1 MKRLVFLVIS
11 LFFIAKAFAQT
22 TISGEVVNE
31 KKQPVYN
38 ASVMLLRV
46 TDSLPMAY
54 TFSDEKGHYQ
64 LVTQSEEAK
73 LLIAVYGFNLKRQ
86 FKEVENKTQTVNFTV
101 VEEAIQLKEV
111 SVKSEKIWGGN
122 DTVNYV
128 VDAFRDTTDLVIAD
142 VLKKMPGIE
151 VKDDGKVEY
160 KGKPISKFY
169 IENMDMLQGRYNLAT
184 TSIAASDVAS
194 VQVMENHQ
202 EVKALKDIQ
211 FSDNV
216 ALNLKLKENA
226 KGTFALMA
234 DLGGGWA
241 DSLQYAGSL
250 TGMFF
255 AKRNQF
261 LGTLKTNNSGINL
274 VDSEN
279 VTVYPMASMVKPSAP
294 GISGM
299 RYTLNR
305 SQGVTYNS
313 LHKLKNEAELSYSL
327 LFGGDRNRKTSE
339 SSTLYLLPDDTISL
353 VERMQSLETARMLE
367 GSINYNLNKDLD
379 YLKINLIVS
388 GHRNWGKGLVDNGEL
403 IRQEENYQSLCAKA
417 NIHWIRK
424 SRRDPES
431 GVEINSNTS
440 YGALPYGLKV
450 APGCFPEVLN
460 GDENYAMTLQNIGFQ
475 SFKTENSLR
484 FLTSL
489 VWKRLRI
496 MPYFSFNMEEQAL
509 NSDALCVIDSL
520 RIVESRFASVAKQS
534 RQETSS
540 LDCFVVPP
548 RNDEKQELQFG
559 NDIRWHKYQPAAGAW
574 FTYDRRRVNVT
585 LVVPVQL
592 RYLHLD
598 DRIGT
603 ASNKQ
608 FKFLTQPS
616 LSFRYDFNHNWKM
629 STKIAAYNSTPS
641 LRTLYAG
648 YILQNYR
655 TLSHYDCPLADTYG
669 ANGSLTLSFKNV
681 MKYVFGDFSVNYN
694 RYRNEVMYAQ
704 NFEGNT
710 MVINAVELP
719 SWGDYLSVS
728 LFAGKGFSWKRL
740 NLNAKCSYGLGR
752 SPHLVQNEI
761 TIYYNQGWNANLT
774 ASIAITD
781 YIFFNNKGSFSW
793 MTSSLGGFNADNEPI
808 VSLIDNANLSVVL
821 PFGLSITPSVEFY
834 HTRTAERINNFVLLD
849 CSLGYTFQRVKF
861 SLDLNNI
868 LNTKSFVYS
877 YYSGIYGYY
886 SAYAIRPRSVMLTA
900 RFKVF

>member
-1 MKRLVFLVIS
+1 MKRFVFLVIS

-31 KKQPVYN
+31 KKQPVFN

-54 TFSDEKGHYQ
+54 TFSDEHGHYQ
-64 LVTQSEEAK
+64 LVTQNEETK
-73 LLIAVYGFNLKRQ
+73 LLLAVYGFNLKRQ

-101 VEEAIQLKEV
+101 VEEALQLKEV

-128 VDAFRDTTDLVIAD
+128 VDAFRDTTDIVIAD

-160 KGKPISKFY
+160 KGRPISKFY

-202 EVKALKDIQ
+202 EVRALQNIQ

-216 ALNLKLKENA
+216 ALNIKLKENA

-234 DLGGGWA
+234 DLGAGWA
-241 DSLQYAGSL
+241 DSLQYEGGF
-250 TGMFF
+250 TGMYF

-261 LGTLKTNNSGINL
+261 LGTLKANNSGINL
-274 VDSEN
+274 VDNEN

-294 GISGM
+294 GISGV
-299 RYTLNR
+299 RHTLNR
-305 SQGVTYNS
+305 SQGVTLNS
-313 LHKLKNEAELSYSL
+313 LHKLKNDADLSFNVL
-327 LFGGDRNRKTSE
+327 VGGDRNRKSSE
-339 SSTLYLLPDDTISL
+339 SHTLYLLPDDTLNL

-379 YLKINLIVS
+379 YLKISLIVS
-388 GHRNWGKGLVDNGEL
+388 GHRNWGEGLVDNGEL

-424 SRRDPES
+424 NRRDPES
-431 GVEINSNTS
+431 GVEINSTTS
-440 YGALPYGLKV
+440 YGTLPYGLQV
-450 APGCFPEVLN
+450 APGCFPEILN
-460 GDENYAMTLQNIGFQ
+460 GSEDYATTLQNIGYQ
-475 SFKTENSLR
+475 SFKSENSLR
-484 FLTSL
+484 MLTSL

-496 MPYFSFNMEEQAL
+496 MPYFIFNMEEQRL
-509 NSDALCVIDSL
+509 NSDALCVI
-520 RIVESRFASVAKQS
+520 ASEAKQS

-548 RNDEKQELQFG
+548 RNDAKRENQFS
-559 NDIRWHKYQPAAGAW
+559 NDIRWHKYQPAAGAY
-574 FTYDRRRVNVT
+574 FTYERRRVNVT
-585 LVVPVQL
+585 LVLPVQL
-592 RYLHLD
+592 RYLQLD
-598 DRIGT
+598 DRLGNGSDSQI
-603 ASNKQ
+603 KV
-608 FKFLTQPS
+608 LTQPS
-616 LSFRYDFNHNWKM
+616 LSFHYDFNHNWKV
-629 STKIAAYNSTPS
+629 STKIATYNSTPS
-641 LRTLYAG
+641 LRTLYTG

-655 TLSHYDCPLADTYG
+655 TLSHYDCPLSDTYG
-669 ANGSLTLSFKNV
+669 ANGSLTFSYKNV
-681 MKYVFGDFSVNYN
+681 MKYAFGDFSVNYN

-704 NFEGNT
+704 SFEGNT

-728 LFAGKGFSWKRL
+728 LFAGKGFSWKKL
-740 NLNAKCSYGLGR
+740 NINAKCSYGLGR
-752 SPHLVQNEI
+752 SPHLVQNQVA
-761 TIYYNQGWNANLT
+761 TYYNQGWNANLT
-774 ASIAITD
+774 ATIALTD
-781 YIFFNNKGSFSW
+781 YIFFNNKGSFSR
-793 MTSSLGGFNADNEPI
+793 MTSSLDGFNGDSQPI
-808 VSLIDNANLSVVL
+808 MSLIDNANLSVLL
-821 PFGLSITPSVEFY
+821 PFGLSVTPSVEFY
-834 HTRTAERINNFVLLD
+834 HTRSEECTDNFVLLD
-849 CSLGYTFQRVKF
+849 CSLSYTFRKVKF
-861 SLDLNNI
+861 SLDVNNI
-868 LNTKSFVYS
+868 LNTDSFIYS

-886 SAYAIRPRSVMLTA
+886 SAYLIRPRRVMLTA

>member
-1 MKRLVFLVIS
+1 MKQIALFIFVF
-11 LFFIAKAFAQT
+11 FFTVPAFAQT
-22 TISGEVVNE
+22 TISGEVLNE

-54 TFSDEKGHYQ
+54 TFTDEKGHYQ
-64 LVTQSEEAK
+64 LVAQSEEAK

-86 FKEVENKTQTVNFTV
+86 FKEVENKTQTVDFTV
-101 VEEAIQLKEV
+101 VEEALQLKEV

-128 VDAFRDTTDLVIAD
+128 VDAFRDTTDIVIAD
-142 VLKKMPGIE
+142 VLRKMPGIE

-202 EVKALKDIQ
+202 EVRALQNIQ

-216 ALNLKLKENA
+216 ALNIKLKENA

-234 DLGGGWA
+234 DLGAGWA
-241 DSLQYAGSL
+241 DSLQYEGSL
-250 TGMFF
+250 TGMYF

-261 LGTLKTNNSGINL
+261 LGTLKANNAGINL
-274 VDSEN
+274 VDNEN
-279 VTVYPMASMVKPSAP
+279 VTVYPMASMVQPSAP
-294 GISGM
+294 GISGV
-299 RYTLNR
+299 RHTLNR
-305 SQGVTYNS
+305 SQGITLNS
-313 LHKLKNEAELSYSL
+313 LHKLKNDADLSFNL
-327 LFGGDRNRKTSE
+327 LVGGDRNRKSSE
-339 SSTLYLLPDDTISL
+339 SHTLYLLPDDTLNL

-379 YLKINLIVS
+379 YLKISLTTS
-388 GHRNWGKGLVDNGEL
+388 GHRNWGEGLVDNGEL
-403 IRQEENYQSLCAKA
+403 IRQEENYPSLCAKA

-431 GVEINSNTS
+431 GIEFNSTTS
-440 YGALPYGLKV
+440 YGTLPYGLQV

-460 GDENYAMTLQNIGFQ
+460 DGEDYPMTLQNIGYQ
-475 SFKTENSLR
+475 SFKSENFLR
-484 FLTSL
+484 FLTSV

-496 MPYFSFNMEEQAL
+496 MPYFNFSIEEQAL
-509 NSDALCVIDSL
+509 NSDALCVIA
-520 RIVESRFASVAKQS
+520 R
-534 RQETSS
+534 
-540 LDCFVVPP
+540 
-548 RNDEKQELQFG
+548 RNDEAIQGLNMFSGLLRSARNDDTRENQFS
-559 NDIRWHKYQPAAGAW
+559 NDIRWHKYQPAAGAY

-585 LVVPVQL
+585 LMVPVQL
-592 RYLHLD
+592 RYLQLD

-603 ASNKQ
+603 ASDKQ
-608 FKFLTQPS
+608 FKVLSQPS
-616 LSFRYDFNHNWKM
+616 LSFRYDFSHNWKV
-629 STKIAAYNSTPS
+629 STKISTYNNTPS
-641 LRTLYAG
+641 LRTLYSG

-655 TLSHYDCPLADTYG
+655 TLSRYDCPLADTYG
-669 ANGSLTLSFKNV
+669 ANGSLTFSYKNV
-681 MKYVFGDFSVNYN
+681 MKYAFGDFSVNYN

-704 NFEGNT
+704 SFEGNT
-710 MVINAVELP
+710 MVINAVEQP

-728 LFAGKGFSWKRL
+728 LYAGKGFSWKRL
-740 NLNAKCSYGLGR
+740 NINAKCSYGWGR
-752 SPHLVQNEI
+752 SPHLIQNQVA
-761 TIYYNQGWNANLT
+761 TYYNQGWNANLT

-781 YIFFNNKGSFSW
+781 YIFFNNKGSWSRFT
-793 MTSSLGGFNADNEPI
+793 TSLDGFTAGSQPI

-821 PFGLSITPSVEFY
+821 PFGLSVTPSVEFY
-834 HTRTAERINNFVLLD
+834 HTRSEGRTDNFVLLD
-849 CSLGYTFQRVKF
+849 CSLGYTFRKVKF
-861 SLDLNNI
+861 SLDVNNI
-868 LNTKSFVYS
+868 LNAESFIYS

-886 SAYAIRPRSVMLTA
+886 SAYSIRPRSVLLGV
-900 RFKVF
+900 RFKVI

>member
-1 MKRLVFLVIS
+1 MRKYLFILFAFAAFSLKVI
-11 LFFIAKAFAQT
+11 AQT
-22 TISGEVVNE
+22 TISGEVHNE

-46 TDSLPMAY
+46 ADSLPMAY

-73 LLIAVYGFNLKRQ
+73 LLLAVYGFNLKRQ
-86 FKEVENKTQTVNFTV
+86 FKEVENKTQTVDFTV
-101 VEEAIQLKEV
+101 VEEALQLKEV
-111 SVKSEKIWGGN
+111 IVKSEKIWGGN

-128 VDAFRDTTDLVIAD
+128 VDAFRDTTDIVIAD

-202 EVKALKDIQ
+202 EVRALQNIQ

-216 ALNLKLKENA
+216 ALNIKLKENA

-234 DLGGGWA
+234 DLGAGWA
-241 DSLQYAGSL
+241 DSLQYEGGL
-250 TGMFF
+250 TGMYF

-261 LGTLKTNNSGINL
+261 LGTLKANNSGINL
-274 VDSEN
+274 VDNEN
-279 VTVYPMASMVKPSAP
+279 VTVTSLASMVKPSAP
-294 GISGM
+294 GISGV
-299 RYTLNR
+299 RHTLNR

-313 LHKLKNEAELSYSL
+313 LHKLKNEADLSFNL
-327 LFGGDRNRKTSE
+327 LVGGDRNRKSSE
-339 SSTLYLLPDDTISL
+339 SRTLYLLPDDTLSL
-353 VERMQSLETARMLE
+353 VERMQSLETAKMLE

-379 YLKINLIVS
+379 YLKISLIVS
-388 GHRNWGKGLVDNGEL
+388 GHRNWGEGLVDNGEL

-431 GVEINSNTS
+431 GIEFNSNTS
-440 YGALPYGLKV
+440 YGTLPYGLQV
-450 APGCFPEVLN
+450 APGCFLEVLN
-460 GDENYAMTLQNIGFQ
+460 DGEDYATTLQNIGYQ
-475 SFKTENSLR
+475 SFKSENFLR
-484 FLTSL
+484 FLTSV

-496 MPYFSFNMEEQAL
+496 MPYFNFSMEEQAL
-509 NSDALCVIDSL
+509 NSSL
-520 RIVESRFASVAKQS
+520 TGQNADGLTIQFA
-534 RQETSS
+534 E
-540 LDCFVVPP
+540 
-548 RNDEKQELQFG
+548 NQFS
-559 NDIRWHKYQPAAGAW
+559 NDIRWHKYQPAAGAY

-585 LVVPVQL
+585 LMVPVQL
-592 RYLHLD
+592 RYLQLD

-603 ASNKQ
+603 ASDKQ
-608 FKFLTQPS
+608 FKVLSQPS
-616 LSFRYDFNHNWKM
+616 LSFRYDFSHNWKV
-629 STKIAAYNSTPS
+629 STKIATYNSTPS
-641 LRTLYAG
+641 LRTLYSG
-648 YILQNYR
+648 YIMQNYR

-669 ANGSLTLSFKNV
+669 ANGSLTLSFKNI

-694 RYRNEVMYAQ
+694 RYRNEVMYSQ

-710 MVINAVELP
+710 MVINAVEQP

-728 LFAGKGFSWKRL
+728 LYAGKGFSWKRL
-740 NLNAKCSYGLGR
+740 NINAKCSYGLGR
-752 SPHLVQNEI
+752 SPHLVQNQVA
-761 TIYYNQGWNANLT
+761 TYYNQGWNANLT

-781 YIFFNNKGSFSW
+781 YIFFNNKGSWSRFT
-793 MTSSLGGFNADNEPI
+793 TSLDGFTAGSQPI

-821 PFGLSITPSVEFY
+821 PFGLSVTPSVEFY
-834 HTRTAERINNFVLLD
+834 HTRSEGRTDNFVLLD
-849 CSLGYTFQRVKF
+849 CSLGYTFRKVKF
-861 SLDLNNI
+861 SLDVNNI
-868 LNTKSFVYS
+868 LDTESFVYS

-886 SAYAIRPRSVMLTA
+886 SAYSIRPRTFLLTL
-900 RFKVF
+900 RFKVI

>member
-1 MKRLVFLVIS
+1 MRKYLFILFAFAVFSLKVI
-11 LFFIAKAFAQT
+11 AQT
-22 TISGEVVNE
+22 TISGEVHNE

-46 TDSLPMAY
+46 TDSLTMAY
-54 TFSDEKGHYQ
+54 TFTNEKGHYQ

-73 LLIAVYGFNLKRQ
+73 LLLAVYGFNLKRQ
-86 FKEVENKTQTVNFTV
+86 FKEVENKTQTVDFTV
-101 VEEAIQLKEV
+101 QEEALQLKEV

-128 VDAFRDTTDLVIAD
+128 VDAFRDTTDIVIAD

-202 EVKALKDIQ
+202 EVRALQNIQ

-216 ALNLKLKENA
+216 ALNLKLKEDA
-226 KGTFALMA
+226 KGTFALMV
-234 DLGGGWA
+234 DLGAGWA
-241 DSLQYAGSL
+241 DSLQYEGSL
-250 TGMFF
+250 TGMYF

-261 LGTLKTNNSGINL
+261 LGTLKANNSGINL
-274 VDSEN
+274 VDKEN
-279 VTVYPMASMVKPSAP
+279 VTVTSLASMIKPSAP
-294 GISGM
+294 GISGV
-299 RYTLNR
+299 RHTLNR

-313 LHKLKNEAELSYSL
+313 LHKLKNEAELSYNL
-327 LFGGDRNRKTSE
+327 LFGGDRNRKSSE
-339 SSTLYLLPDDTISL
+339 SHTLYLLPDDTLSL
-353 VERMQSLETARMLE
+353 VERMQSLETAKMLE

-379 YLKINLIVS
+379 YLKISLIVS
-388 GHRNWGKGLVDNGEL
+388 GHRNWGEGLVDNGDL

-431 GVEINSNTS
+431 GVEFNSNTS
-440 YGALPYGLKV
+440 YGTLPYGLQV

-460 GDENYAMTLQNIGFQ
+460 GGEDYALTLQNTGFQ
-475 SFKTENSLR
+475 SFKSENFLR
-484 FLTSL
+484 FLTSV

-496 MPYFSFNMEEQAL
+496 MPYFNFSMEEQGL
-509 NSDALCVIDSL
+509 NSSL
-520 RIVESRFASVAKQS
+520 TGQNEDGLTIQFA
-534 RQETSS
+534 E
-540 LDCFVVPP
+540 
-548 RNDEKQELQFG
+548 NQFS
-559 NDIRWHKYQPAAGAW
+559 NDIRWHKYQPAAGAY

-585 LVVPVQL
+585 LMVPIQL
-592 RYLHLD
+592 RYLQLD

-603 ASNKQ
+603 ASDKQ
-608 FKFLTQPS
+608 FKVLSQPS
-616 LSFRYDFNHNWKM
+616 LSFHYDFNHNWKV
-629 STKIAAYNSTPS
+629 STKIATYNSTPS
-641 LRTLYAG
+641 LRTLYSG

-669 ANGSLTLSFKNV
+669 ANGSLTLSFKNI

-704 NFEGNT
+704 SFEGNT
-710 MVINAVELP
+710 MVINAVEQP

-728 LFAGKGFSWKRL
+728 LYAGKGFSWKKL
-740 NLNAKCSYGLGR
+740 NINAKCSYGLGR
-752 SPHLVQNEI
+752 SPHLVQNQVA
-761 TIYYNQGWNANLT
+761 TYYNLGWNVNLT
-774 ASIAITD
+774 ATIALTD
-781 YIFFNNKGSFSW
+781 YIFFNNKGSWSR
-793 MTSSLGGFNADNEPI
+793 MTSSLNGFNAGSQPI
-808 VSLIDNANLSVVL
+808 VSLIDNANLSVLL
-821 PFGLSITPSVEFY
+821 PFGLSLTPSVEFY
-834 HTRTAERINNFVLLD
+834 HTRSEGRTDNFVLLD
-849 CSLGYTFQRVKF
+849 CSLGYTFRKVKF
-861 SLDLNNI
+861 SLDVNNI
-868 LNTKSFVYS
+868 LNTDSFIYS

-886 SAYAIRPRSVMLTA
+886 SAYSIRPRSVMLMA
-900 RFKVF
+900 RFKIL

>member
-1 MKRLVFLVIS
+1 MNRYFLLLLAFLSI
-11 LFFIAKAFAQT
+11 KTFAQT
-22 TISGEVVNE
+22 TISGEVHNE

-46 TDSLPMAY
+46 ADSLPMAY
-54 TFSDEKGHYQ
+54 TFTNEKGHYQ

-86 FKEVENKTQTVNFTV
+86 FKEVENKTQTVDFTV
-101 VEEAIQLKEV
+101 VEEALQLKEV

-128 VDAFRDTTDLVIAD
+128 VDAFRDTTDIVIAD

-202 EVKALKDIQ
+202 EVRALQNIQ

-216 ALNLKLKENA
+216 ALNIKLKENA

-234 DLGGGWA
+234 DLGAGWA
-241 DSLQYAGSL
+241 DSLQYEGSL
-250 TGMFF
+250 TGMYF

-261 LGTLKTNNSGINL
+261 LGTMKANNSGTNL
-274 VDSEN
+274 VDNEN

-294 GISGM
+294 GISGV
-299 RYTLNR
+299 RHTLNR

-327 LFGGDRNRKTSE
+327 LFGGDRNRKSSE
-339 SSTLYLLPDDTISL
+339 SRTLYLLPDDTISL
-353 VERMQSLETARMLE
+353 AERMQSLETARMLE

-379 YLKINLIVS
+379 YLKISLTAS
-388 GHRNWGKGLVDNGEL
+388 GHRNWGEGLVDNGEL

-431 GVEINSNTS
+431 GVEFNSNTS
-440 YGALPYGLKV
+440 YGTLPYGLQV

-460 GDENYAMTLQNIGFQ
+460 GGEDYALTLQNTGFQ
-475 SFKTENSLR
+475 SFKSENFLR
-484 FLTSL
+484 FLTSV

-496 MPYFSFNMEEQAL
+496 MPYFNFSMEEQAL
-509 NSDALCVIDSL
+509 NSSL
-520 RIVESRFASVAKQS
+520 TGQNADGLTIQFA
-534 RQETSS
+534 E
-540 LDCFVVPP
+540 
-548 RNDEKQELQFG
+548 NQFS
-559 NDIRWHKYQPAAGAW
+559 NDIRWHKYQPAAGAYI
-574 FTYDRRRVNVT
+574 TYDRRRVNVT
-585 LVVPVQL
+585 LMMPVQL
-592 RYLHLD
+592 RYLQLD

-603 ASNKQ
+603 ASDKQ
-608 FKFLTQPS
+608 FKVLSQPS
-616 LSFRYDFNHNWKM
+616 LSFRYDFSHNWKV
-629 STKIAAYNSTPS
+629 STKIATYNNTPS
-641 LRTLYAG
+641 LRTLYSG
-648 YILQNYR
+648 YIMQNYR

-669 ANGSLTLSFKNV
+669 ANGSLTLSFKNI
-681 MKYVFGDFSVNYN
+681 MKYVFGDLSVNYN
-694 RYRNEVMYAQ
+694 RYRNEVMYSQ

-710 MVINAVELP
+710 MVINAVEQP

-728 LFAGKGFSWKRL
+728 LYAGKGFSWKRL
-740 NLNAKCSYGLGR
+740 NINAKCSYGLGR
-752 SPHLVQNEI
+752 SPHLVQNQVA
-761 TIYYNQGWNANLT
+761 TYYNQGWNANLT
-774 ASIAITD
+774 ASIAFTD
-781 YIFFNNKGSFSW
+781 YIFFNNKGSFSR
-793 MTSSLGGFNADNEPI
+793 MTSSLDGFNAGSQPI

-821 PFGLSITPSVEFY
+821 PFGLSVTPSVEFY
-834 HTRTAERINNFVLLD
+834 HTRSEGRTDNFVLLD
-849 CSLGYTFQRVKF
+849 CSLGYTFRKVKF
-861 SLDLNNI
+861 SLDVNNI
-868 LNTKSFVYS
+868 LDTESFVYS

-886 SAYAIRPRSVMLTA
+886 SAYSIRPRTFLLTL
-900 RFKVF
+900 RFKVI

>member
-1 MKRLVFLVIS
+1 MNRYFLLLLAFLSI
-11 LFFIAKAFAQT
+11 KTFAQT
-22 TISGEVVNE
+22 TISGEVLNE
-31 KKQPVYN
+31 KKQPIFN

-54 TFSDEKGHYQ
+54 TFTNEKGHYQ

-73 LLIAVYGFNLKRQ
+73 LLLAVYGFNLKRQ
-86 FKEVENKTQTVNFTV
+86 FKEVENKTQTVDFTV
-101 VEEAIQLKEV
+101 VEEALQLKEV

-128 VDAFRDTTDLVIAD
+128 VDAFRDTTDIVIAD
-142 VLKKMPGIE
+142 VLRKMPGIE

-202 EVKALKDIQ
+202 EVRALQNIQ

-216 ALNLKLKENA
+216 ALNIKLKENA

-234 DLGGGWA
+234 DLGAGWA
-241 DSLQYAGSL
+241 DSLQYEGSL
-250 TGMFF
+250 TGMYF

-261 LGTLKTNNSGINL
+261 LGTLKANNSGINL
-274 VDSEN
+274 VDNEN
-279 VTVYPMASMVKPSAP
+279 VTVYPLASMVKPSAP
-294 GISGM
+294 GISGA
-299 RYTLNR
+299 RHTLNR

-327 LFGGDRNRKTSE
+327 LFGGDRNRKSSE
-339 SSTLYLLPDDTISL
+339 SRTLYLLPDDTISL
-353 VERMQSLETARMLE
+353 AERMQSLETAKMLE

-379 YLKINLIVS
+379 YLKINVIVS
-388 GHRNWGKGLVDNGEL
+388 GHRNWGEGLVDNGEL

-431 GVEINSNTS
+431 GVEFNSNTS
-440 YGALPYGLKV
+440 YGTLPYGLQV

-460 GDENYAMTLQNIGFQ
+460 GGEGYALTLQNIGFQ
-475 SFKTENSLR
+475 SFKNENFLR
-484 FLTSL
+484 FLTSI

-496 MPYFSFNMEEQAL
+496 MPYFNFSMEEQAL
-509 NSDALCVIDSL
+509 NSSL
-520 RIVESRFASVAKQS
+520 TGQNADGLTIQFAG
-534 RQETSS
+534 
-540 LDCFVVPP
+540 
-548 RNDEKQELQFG
+548 NQFS
-559 NDIRWHKYQPAAGAW
+559 NDIRWHKYQPAAGAY

-585 LVVPVQL
+585 LMVPIQL
-592 RYLHLD
+592 RYLQLD

-603 ASNKQ
+603 ASDKQ
-608 FKFLTQPS
+608 FKVLSQPS
-616 LSFRYDFNHNWKM
+616 LSFHYDFNHNWKV
-629 STKIAAYNSTPS
+629 STKIATYNSTPS
-641 LRTLYAG
+641 LRTLYSG

-669 ANGSLTLSFKNV
+669 ANASLTLSFKNI
-681 MKYVFGDFSVNYN
+681 MKYVFGDLSVNYN

-704 NFEGNT
+704 SFEGNT
-710 MVINAVELP
+710 MVINAVEQP

-728 LFAGKGFSWKRL
+728 LYTGKGFSWKRL
-740 NLNAKCSYGLGR
+740 NINAKCSYGLGR
-752 SPHLVQNEI
+752 SPHLVQNQVA
-761 TIYYNQGWNANLT
+761 IYYNQGWNANLT
-774 ASIAITD
+774 ASIAFTD
-781 YIFFNNKGSFSW
+781 YIFFNNKGSWSR
-793 MTSSLGGFNADNEPI
+793 MTSSLDGFNGDSQPI
-808 VSLIDNANLSVVL
+808 VSLIDNANLSVLL
-821 PFGLSITPSVEFY
+821 PFGLSLTPSVEFY
-834 HTRTAERINNFVLLD
+834 HTRSEECTDNFVLLD
-849 CSLGYTFQRVKF
+849 CSLSYTFRKVKF
-861 SLDLNNI
+861 SLDVNNI
-868 LNTKSFVYS
+868 LNTDSFIYS

-886 SAYAIRPRSVMLTA
+886 SAYLIRPRSVML
-900 RFKVF
+900 RVRLKII

>member
-1 MKRLVFLVIS
+1 MNRYFLLLLAFLSI
-11 LFFIAKAFAQT
+11 KTFAQT
-22 TISGEVVNE
+22 TISGEVHNE

-46 TDSLPMAY
+46 ADSLPMAY
-54 TFSDEKGHYQ
+54 TFTNEKGHYQ

-86 FKEVENKTQTVNFTV
+86 FKEVENKTQTVDFTV
-101 VEEAIQLKEV
+101 VEEALQLKEV

-202 EVKALKDIQ
+202 EVRALQNIQ

-216 ALNLKLKENA
+216 ALNIKLKENA

-234 DLGGGWA
+234 DLGAGWA
-241 DSLQYAGSL
+241 DSLQYEGGL
-250 TGMFF
+250 TGMYF

-261 LGTLKTNNSGINL
+261 LGTLKANNSGINL
-274 VDSEN
+274 VDKEN
-279 VTVYPMASMVKPSAP
+279 VTVTSLASMVKPSAP
-294 GISGM
+294 GISGV
-299 RYTLNR
+299 RHTLNR

-313 LHKLKNEAELSYSL
+313 LHKLKNEADLSFNL
-327 LFGGDRNRKTSE
+327 LVGGDRNRKSSE
-339 SSTLYLLPDDTISL
+339 SRTLYLLPDDTLSL
-353 VERMQSLETARMLE
+353 VERMQSLETAKMLE

-379 YLKINLIVS
+379 YLKISLIVS
-388 GHRNWGKGLVDNGEL
+388 GHRNWGEGLVDNGEL

-431 GVEINSNTS
+431 GVEFNSNTS
-440 YGALPYGLKV
+440 YGTLPYGLQV

-460 GDENYAMTLQNIGFQ
+460 GGEGYALTLQNIGFQ
-475 SFKTENSLR
+475 SFKSENFLR
-484 FLTSL
+484 FLTS
-489 VWKRLRI
+489 VVCKRLRI
-496 MPYFSFNMEEQAL
+496 MPYFNFSMEEQAL
-509 NSDALCVIDSL
+509 NSSL
-520 RIVESRFASVAKQS
+520 TGQNEDGLTIQFA
-534 RQETSS
+534 E
-540 LDCFVVPP
+540 
-548 RNDEKQELQFG
+548 NQFS
-559 NDIRWHKYQPAAGAW
+559 NDIRWHKYQPAAGAYI
-574 FTYDRRRVNVT
+574 TYDRRRVNVT
-585 LVVPVQL
+585 LMMPVQL
-592 RYLHLD
+592 RYLQLD
-598 DRIGT
+598 DRIRT
-603 ASNKQ
+603 ASDKQ
-608 FKFLTQPS
+608 FKVLTQPS
-616 LSFRYDFNHNWKM
+616 LSFHYDFNHNWKV
-629 STKIAAYNSTPS
+629 STKIATYNSTPS
-641 LRTLYAG
+641 LRTLYSG
-648 YILQNYR
+648 YIMQNYR

-669 ANGSLTLSFKNV
+669 ANGSLTLSFKNI

-694 RYRNEVMYAQ
+694 HYRNEVMYSQ

-710 MVINAVELP
+710 MVVNAVEQP

-728 LFAGKGFSWKRL
+728 LYAGKGFSWKRL
-740 NLNAKCSYGLGR
+740 NINAKCSYGLGR
-752 SPHLVQNEI
+752 SPHLVQNQVA
-761 TIYYNQGWNANLT
+761 TYYNQGWNANLT
-774 ASIAITD
+774 ASIAFTD
-781 YIFFNNKGSFSW
+781 YIFFNNKGSFSR
-793 MTSSLGGFNADNEPI
+793 MTSSLDGFNAGSQPI

-821 PFGLSITPSVEFY
+821 PFGLSLTPSVEFY
-834 HTRTAERINNFVLLD
+834 HTRSEGRTDNFVLLD
-849 CSLGYTFQRVKF
+849 CSLGYTIRKVKL
-861 SLDLNNI
+861 SLDVNNI
-868 LNTKSFVYS
+868 LDTESFVYS

-886 SAYAIRPRSVMLTA
+886 SAYSIRPRTFLLTL
-900 RFKVF
+900 RFKVI

>member
-1 MKRLVFLVIS
+1 MRKYLFILFAFVAFSLKVI
-11 LFFIAKAFAQT
+11 AQM
-22 TISGEVVNE
+22 TISGEVLNE
-31 KKQPVYN
+31 KKQPVFN

-54 TFSDEKGHYQ
+54 TFTNEKGHYQ

-73 LLIAVYGFNLKRQ
+73 LLLAVYGFNLKRQ
-86 FKEVENKTQTVNFTV
+86 FKEVENKTQTVDFTV
-101 VEEAIQLKEV
+101 VEEALQLKEV

-128 VDAFRDTTDLVIAD
+128 VDAFRDTTDIVIAD

-202 EVKALKDIQ
+202 EVRALQNIQ

-216 ALNLKLKENA
+216 ALNIKLKENA

-234 DLGGGWA
+234 DLGAGWA
-241 DSLQYAGSL
+241 DSLQYEGSL
-250 TGMFF
+250 TGMYF

-261 LGTLKTNNSGINL
+261 LGTLKANNSGINL
-274 VDSEN
+274 VDNEN
-279 VTVYPMASMVKPSAP
+279 VTVYPLASMVKPSAP
-294 GISGM
+294 GISGA
-299 RYTLNR
+299 RHTLNR

-327 LFGGDRNRKTSE
+327 LFGGDRNRKSSE
-339 SSTLYLLPDDTISL
+339 SRTLYLLPDDTISL
-353 VERMQSLETARMLE
+353 AERMQSLETAKMLE

-379 YLKINLIVS
+379 YLKINVIVS
-388 GHRNWGKGLVDNGEL
+388 GHRNWGEGLVDNGEL

-431 GVEINSNTS
+431 GVEFNSNTS
-440 YGALPYGLKV
+440 YGTLPYGLQV

-460 GDENYAMTLQNIGFQ
+460 GGEGYALTLQNIGFQ
-475 SFKTENSLR
+475 SFKNENFLR
-484 FLTSL
+484 FLTSI

-496 MPYFSFNMEEQAL
+496 MPYFNFSMEEQAL
-509 NSDALCVIDSL
+509 NSSL
-520 RIVESRFASVAKQS
+520 TGQNADGLTIQFAG
-534 RQETSS
+534 
-540 LDCFVVPP
+540 
-548 RNDEKQELQFG
+548 NQFS
-559 NDIRWHKYQPAAGAW
+559 NDIRWHKYQTAAGAY

-585 LVVPVQL
+585 LMVPIQL
-592 RYLHLD
+592 RYLQLD

-603 ASNKQ
+603 ASDKQ
-608 FKFLTQPS
+608 FKVLSQPS
-616 LSFRYDFNHNWKM
+616 LSFHYDFNHNWKV
-629 STKIAAYNSTPS
+629 STKIATYNSTPS
-641 LRTLYAG
+641 LRTLYSG

-655 TLSHYDCPLADTYG
+655 TLSRYNCPLADSYG
-669 ANGSLTLSFKNV
+669 ANGSMTLSFKNI
-681 MKYVFGDFSVNYN
+681 MKYIFGDFSVNYN

-704 NFEGNT
+704 CFEGNT
-710 MVINAVELP
+710 MVINAVEQP

-728 LFAGKGFSWKRL
+728 LYAGKGFSWKKL
-740 NLNAKCSYGLGR
+740 NINAKCSYGLGR
-752 SPHLVQNEI
+752 SPHLVQNQVA
-761 TIYYNQGWNANLT
+761 TYYNQGWNANLT
-774 ASIAITD
+774 ASIAFTD
-781 YIFFNNKGSFSW
+781 YIFFNNKGSFSR
-793 MTSSLGGFNADNEPI
+793 MTSSLDGFNAGSQPI
-808 VSLIDNANLSVVL
+808 VSLIDNANLSVLL
-821 PFGLSITPSVEFY
+821 PFGLSLTPSVEFY
-834 HTRTAERINNFVLLD
+834 HTRSEGRTDNFVLLD
-849 CSLGYTFQRVKF
+849 CSLGYTFRKVKF
-861 SLDLNNI
+861 SLDVNNI
-868 LNTKSFVYS
+868 LNTDSFIYS

-886 SAYAIRPRSVMLTA
+886 SAYSIRPRSVMLMA
-900 RFKVF
+900 RFKIL

>member
-1 MKRLVFLVIS
+1 MKRLALFLMVFICLP
-11 LFFIAKAFAQT
+11 AFAQT
-22 TISGEVVNE
+22 TISGEVNNE

-54 TFSDEKGHYQ
+54 TFTNEKGHYQ

-73 LLIAVYGFNLKRQ
+73 LLLAVYGFNLKRQ
-86 FKEVENKTQTVNFTV
+86 FKEVENKTQTVDFTV
-101 VEEAIQLKEV
+101 VEEALQLKEV

-128 VDAFRDTTDLVIAD
+128 VDAFRDTTDIVIAD
-142 VLKKMPGIE
+142 VLRKMPGIE

-202 EVKALKDIQ
+202 EVRALQNIQ

-216 ALNLKLKENA
+216 ALNIKLKENA

-234 DLGGGWA
+234 DLGAGWA
-241 DSLQYAGSL
+241 DSLQYEGSL
-250 TGMFF
+250 TGMYF

-261 LGTLKTNNSGINL
+261 LGTLKANNSGINL
-274 VDSEN
+274 VDNEN
-279 VTVYPMASMVKPSAP
+279 VTVYPLASMVKPSAP
-294 GISGM
+294 GISGA
-299 RYTLNR
+299 RHTLNR

-327 LFGGDRNRKTSE
+327 LFGGDRNRKSSE
-339 SSTLYLLPDDTISL
+339 SRTLYLLPDDTISL
-353 VERMQSLETARMLE
+353 AERMQSLETAKMLE

-379 YLKINLIVS
+379 YLKINVIVS
-388 GHRNWGKGLVDNGEL
+388 GHRNWGEGLVDNGEL

-431 GVEINSNTS
+431 GVEFNSNTS
-440 YGALPYGLKV
+440 YGTLPYGLQV

-460 GDENYAMTLQNIGFQ
+460 GGEGYALTVQNIGFQ
-475 SFKTENSLR
+475 SFKSEKFLR
-484 FLTSL
+484 FLTSV
-489 VWKRLRI
+489 VWNRLRI

-509 NSDALCVIDSL
+509 NSSL
-520 RIVESRFASVAKQS
+520 TGQNDDGMNIQFAG
-534 RQETSS
+534 
-540 LDCFVVPP
+540 
-548 RNDEKQELQFG
+548 NQFG

-585 LVVPVQL
+585 LMVPVQL
-592 RYLHLD
+592 RYLQLD

-603 ASNKQ
+603 ASDKQ
-608 FKFLTQPS
+608 FKVLSQPS
-616 LSFRYDFNHNWKM
+616 LSFHFDFSHNWKV
-629 STKIAAYNSTPS
+629 STKIATYNSTPS
-641 LRTLYAG
+641 LQTLYSG

-655 TLSHYDCPLADTYG
+655 TLSRYNCPLADSYG
-669 ANGSLTLSFKNV
+669 ANGSLTLSFKNI

-694 RYRNEVMYAQ
+694 RYRNEVMYSQ

-710 MVINAVELP
+710 MGINAVEHP

-728 LFAGKGFSWKRL
+728 LYAGKGFSWKRL
-740 NLNAKCSYGLGR
+740 NINAKCSYGLGH
-752 SPHLVQNEI
+752 SPHLVQNQV
-761 TIYYNQGWNANLT
+761 TTYYNQGWNANLT

-793 MTSSLGGFNADNEPI
+793 MTSSLDGFNANSRPI
-808 VSLIDNANLSVVL
+808 VSLIDNANLSVLL
-821 PFGLSITPSVEFY
+821 PFGLSVTPSVEFY
-834 HTRTAERINNFVLLD
+834 CTRSEGRTDNFVLLD
-849 CSLGYTFQRVKF
+849 CSLGYTFRKVKF
-861 SLDLNNI
+861 SLDVNNI
-868 LNTKSFVYS
+868 LNTDSFVYS

-886 SAYAIRPRSVMLTA
+886 SAYSIRPRSVMLTV

>member
-1 MKRLVFLVIS
+1 MKRIVFLIIS
-11 LFFIAKAFAQT
+11 VFFCIHAFAQT
-22 TISGEVVNE
+22 TISGEVLNE
-31 KKQPVYN
+31 KKQPVFN

-54 TFSDEKGHYQ
+54 TFTDEKGHYQ

-86 FKEVENKTQTVNFTV
+86 FKEVENKTQTVDFTV
-101 VEEAIQLKEV
+101 QEEALQLKEV

-128 VDAFRDTTDLVIAD
+128 VDAFRDTTDIVIAD

-202 EVKALKDIQ
+202 EVRALQNIQ

-216 ALNLKLKENA
+216 ALNIKLKENA

-234 DLGGGWA
+234 DLGAGWA
-241 DSLQYAGSL
+241 DSLQYEGGL
-250 TGMFF
+250 TGMYF

-261 LGTLKTNNSGINL
+261 LGTLKANNSGTNL
-274 VDSEN
+274 VDNEN

-294 GISGM
+294 GISGV
-299 RYTLNR
+299 RHTLNR

-313 LHKLKNEAELSYSL
+313 LHKLKNDADISFNL
-327 LFGGDRNRKTSE
+327 LVGGDRTRKSSE
-339 SSTLYLLPDDTISL
+339 SRTLYLLPDDTLSL
-353 VERMQSLETARMLE
+353 VERMQSLETAKMLE
-367 GSINYNLNKDLD
+367 GSVNYNLNKDLD
-379 YLKINLIVS
+379 YLKINVIVS
-388 GHRNWGKGLVDNGEL
+388 GHRNWGEGLVDNGEL

-431 GVEINSNTS
+431 GVEFNSNTS
-440 YGALPYGLKV
+440 YGTLPYGLQV

-460 GDENYAMTLQNIGFQ
+460 GGEDYALTLQNTGFQ
-475 SFKTENSLR
+475 SFKSENFLR
-484 FLTSL
+484 FLTSV

-496 MPYFSFNMEEQAL
+496 MPYFNFSMEEQGL
-509 NSDALCVIDSL
+509 NSSL
-520 RIVESRFASVAKQS
+520 TGQNEDGLTI
-534 RQETSS
+534 
-540 LDCFVVPP
+540 
-548 RNDEKQELQFG
+548 QFTENQFS
-559 NDIRWHKYQPAAGAW
+559 NDIRWHKYQPAAGAYI
-574 FTYDRRRVNVT
+574 TYDRRRVNVT
-585 LVVPVQL
+585 LMMPVQL
-592 RYLHLD
+592 RYLQLD

-603 ASNKQ
+603 ASDKQ
-608 FKFLTQPS
+608 FKVLSQPS
-616 LSFRYDFNHNWKM
+616 LAFRYDFSHNWKV
-629 STKIAAYNSTPS
+629 STKISTYNNTPS
-641 LRTLYAG
+641 LRTLYSG
-648 YILQNYR
+648 YIMQNYR

-669 ANGSLTLSFKNV
+669 ANGSLTFSYKNV
-681 MKYVFGDFSVNYN
+681 LKYIFGDFSVNYN
-694 RYRNEVMYAQ
+694 LYHNEVMYAQ
-704 NFEGNT
+704 SFDGNT
-710 MVINAVELP
+710 MAINAVEQP

-728 LFAGKGFSWKRL
+728 LYAGKGFSWKRL
-740 NLNAKCSYGLGR
+740 NINAKCSYGWGR
-752 SPHLVQNEI
+752 SPHLVQNQVA
-761 TIYYNQGWNANLT
+761 TYYNQGWNANLT

-781 YIFFNNKGSFSW
+781 YIFFNNKGSWSRFT
-793 MTSSLGGFNADNEPI
+793 TSVDGFTAGSQPI

-834 HTRTAERINNFVLLD
+834 HTRSEGRTDNFVLLD
-849 CSLGYTFQRVKF
+849 FSLGYTFRKVKL
-861 SLDLNNI
+861 SLDVNNI
-868 LNTKSFVYS
+868 LDTESFVYS

-886 SAYAIRPRSVMLTA
+886 SAYSIRPRSIMLSV
-900 RFKVF
+900 RFKVI

>member
-1 MKRLVFLVIS
+1 MKQLVFLIIS
-11 LFFIAKAFAQT
+11 IFFGVQAFAQT
-22 TISGEVVNE
+22 TISGEVLNE

-54 TFSDEKGHYQ
+54 TFTDEKGHYQ

-86 FKEVENKTQTVNFTV
+86 FKEVENKTQTVDFTV
-101 VEEAIQLKEV
+101 QEEALQLKEV

-128 VDAFRDTTDLVIAD
+128 VDAFRDTTDIVIAD

-184 TSIAASDVAS
+184 TSISASDVAS

-202 EVKALKDIQ
+202 EVRALQNIQ

-216 ALNLKLKENA
+216 ALNIKLKENA

-234 DLGGGWA
+234 DLGVGWA
-241 DSLQYAGSL
+241 DSLQYEGGL
-250 TGMFF
+250 TGMYF

-261 LGTLKTNNSGINL
+261 LGTLKANNAGINL
-274 VDSEN
+274 VDDEN

-294 GISGM
+294 GISGV
-299 RYTLNR
+299 RHTLNR
-305 SQGVTYNS
+305 SQGITLNS
-313 LHKLKNEAELSYSL
+313 LHKLKNDAELSLNL
-327 LFGGDRNRKTSE
+327 LVGGDRNRKSSE
-339 SSTLYLLPDDTISL
+339 SHTLYLLPDDTLNL
-353 VERMQSLETARMLE
+353 VERMQSMETAKMLE
-367 GSINYNLNKDLD
+367 GSVNYNLNKDLD
-379 YLKINLIVS
+379 YLKISLTAS
-388 GHRNWGKGLVDNGEL
+388 GHRNWGEGLVDNGDL

-431 GVEINSNTS
+431 GVEINSTTS
-440 YGALPYGLKV
+440 YGTLPYGLQV
-450 APGCFPEVLN
+450 APGCFPEILN
-460 GDENYAMTLQNIGFQ
+460 GGEDYATTLQNIGFQ
-475 SFKTENSLR
+475 SFKSENFLR
-484 FLTSL
+484 FLTSV

-496 MPYFSFNMEEQAL
+496 MPYFNFSMEEQVL
-509 NSDALCVIDSL
+509 NSDALCVI
-520 RIVESRFASVAKQS
+520 ASEAKQS

-548 RNDEKQELQFG
+548 RNDAKREYQFN
-559 NDIRWHKYQPAAGAW
+559 NDIRWHKYQPAAGAYL
-574 FTYDRRRVNVT
+574 TYERRRVNVT

-598 DRIGT
+598 DRIVNG
-603 ASNKQ
+603 SDPQIKV
-608 FKFLTQPS
+608 LSQPS
-616 LSFRYDFNHNWKM
+616 LSFRYDFSHNWKV
-629 STKIAAYNSTPS
+629 STKIATYNNTPS
-641 LRTLYAG
+641 LRTLYSG

-669 ANGSLTLSFKNV
+669 ANGSLTFSYKNV
-681 MKYVFGDFSVNYN
+681 MKYAFGDFSVNYN

-704 NFEGNT
+704 SFESNT

-719 SWGDYLSVS
+719 SWGDYLSIS
-728 LFAGKGFSWKRL
+728 LYAGKGFSWKKL
-740 NLNAKCSYGLGR
+740 NINAKCSYGLGR
-752 SPHLVQNEI
+752 SPHLVQNQV
-761 TIYYNQGWNANLT
+761 TTYYNLGWNANLT
-774 ASIAITD
+774 ATIALTD
-781 YIFFNNKGSFSW
+781 YIFFNNKGSFSR
-793 MTSSLGGFNADNEPI
+793 MTSSLDGFNGDSQPI
-808 VSLIDNANLSVVL
+808 VSLIDNANLSVLL
-821 PFGLSITPSVEFY
+821 PFGLSVTPSVEFY
-834 HTRTAERINNFVLLD
+834 HTRSEGRTDNFVLLD
-849 CSLGYTFQRVKF
+849 CSLGYTFRKVKF
-861 SLDLNNI
+861 TLDVNNI
-868 LNTKSFVYS
+868 LDTKSFVYS

-886 SAYAIRPRSVMLTA
+886 SAYSIRPRSVMLGV
-900 RFKVF
+900 RLKII

>member
-1 MKRLVFLVIS
+1 MRKYLFILFAFVAFSLKVI
-11 LFFIAKAFAQT
+11 AQT
-22 TISGEVVNE
+22 TISGEVLNE
-31 KKQPVYN
+31 KKQPVFN

-54 TFSDEKGHYQ
+54 TFTNEKGLYQ

-73 LLIAVYGFNLKRQ
+73 LLLAVYGFNLKRQ

-101 VEEAIQLKEV
+101 VEEALQLKEV

-128 VDAFRDTTDLVIAD
+128 VDAFRDTTDIVIAD
-142 VLKKMPGIE
+142 VLRKMPGIE

-202 EVKALKDIQ
+202 EVRALQNIQ

-216 ALNLKLKENA
+216 ALNIKLKENA

-234 DLGGGWA
+234 DLGAGWA
-241 DSLQYAGSL
+241 DSLQYEGSL
-250 TGMFF
+250 TGMYF

-261 LGTLKTNNSGINL
+261 LGTLKANNSGINL
-274 VDSEN
+274 VDNEN
-279 VTVYPMASMVKPSAP
+279 VTVYPLASMVKPSAP
-294 GISGM
+294 VISGA
-299 RYTLNR
+299 RHTLNR

-327 LFGGDRNRKTSE
+327 LFGGDRNRKSSE
-339 SSTLYLLPDDTISL
+339 SRTLYLLPDDTISL
-353 VERMQSLETARMLE
+353 AERMQSLETAKMLE

-379 YLKINLIVS
+379 YLKINVIVS
-388 GHRNWGKGLVDNGEL
+388 GHRNWGEGLVDNGEL

-431 GVEINSNTS
+431 GVEFNSNTS
-440 YGALPYGLKV
+440 YGTLPYGLQV

-460 GDENYAMTLQNIGFQ
+460 GGEGYALTLQNIGFQ
-475 SFKTENSLR
+475 SFKNENFLR
-484 FLTSL
+484 FLTSI

-496 MPYFSFNMEEQAL
+496 MPYFNFSMEEQAL
-509 NSDALCVIDSL
+509 NSSL
-520 RIVESRFASVAKQS
+520 TGQNADGLTIQFAG
-534 RQETSS
+534 
-540 LDCFVVPP
+540 
-548 RNDEKQELQFG
+548 NQFS
-559 NDIRWHKYQPAAGAW
+559 NDIRWHKYQTAAGAY

-585 LVVPVQL
+585 LMVPIQL
-592 RYLHLD
+592 RYLQLD

-603 ASNKQ
+603 ASDKQ
-608 FKFLTQPS
+608 FKVLSQPS
-616 LSFRYDFNHNWKM
+616 LSFHYDFNHNWKV
-629 STKIAAYNSTPS
+629 STKIATYNSTPS
-641 LRTLYAG
+641 LRTLYSG

-669 ANGSLTLSFKNV
+669 ANASLTLSFKNI
-681 MKYVFGDFSVNYN
+681 MKYVFGDLSVNYN

-704 NFEGNT
+704 CFEGNT
-710 MVINAVELP
+710 MVINAVEQP

-728 LFAGKGFSWKRL
+728 LYTGKGFSWKRL
-740 NLNAKCSYGLGR
+740 NINAKCSYGLGR
-752 SPHLVQNEI
+752 SPHLVQNQVA
-761 TIYYNQGWNANLT
+761 IYYNQGWNANLT
-774 ASIAITD
+774 ASIAFTD

-793 MTSSLGGFNADNEPI
+793 MTSSLDGFNADNKPI
-808 VSLIDNANLSVVL
+808 VSLIDNANLSMVL
-821 PFGLSITPSVEFY
+821 PFGLSVTPSVEFY
-834 HTRTAERINNFVLLD
+834 HTRSDGRTDNFVLLD
-849 CSLGYTFQRVKF
+849 CSLGYSFRKVKF
-861 SLDLNNI
+861 SLDVNNI
-868 LNTKSFVYS
+868 LNTDSFIYS

-886 SAYAIRPRSVMLTA
+886 SAYSIRPRSVMLTA
-900 RFKVF
+900 RFKIL

>member
-1 MKRLVFLVIS
+1 MNRYFLLLLAFLSI
-11 LFFIAKAFAQT
+11 KTFAQT
-22 TISGEVVNE
+22 TISGEVHNE

-46 TDSLPMAY
+46 ADSLPMAY

-73 LLIAVYGFNLKRQ
+73 LLLAVYGFNLKRQ
-86 FKEVENKTQTVNFTV
+86 FKEVENKTQTVDFTV
-101 VEEAIQLKEV
+101 VEEALQLKEV

-128 VDAFRDTTDLVIAD
+128 VDAFRDTTDIVIAD

-202 EVKALKDIQ
+202 EVRALQNIQ

-216 ALNLKLKENA
+216 ALNIKLKENA

-234 DLGGGWA
+234 DLGAGWA
-241 DSLQYAGSL
+241 DSLQYEGGL
-250 TGMFF
+250 TGMYF

-261 LGTLKTNNSGINL
+261 LGTLKANNSGINL
-274 VDSEN
+274 VDKEN
-279 VTVYPMASMVKPSAP
+279 VTVTSLASMVKPSAP
-294 GISGM
+294 GISGV
-299 RYTLNR
+299 RHTLNR

-327 LFGGDRNRKTSE
+327 LFGGDRNRKSSE
-339 SSTLYLLPDDTISL
+339 SRTLYLLPDDTISL
-353 VERMQSLETARMLE
+353 AERMQSLETARMLE

-379 YLKINLIVS
+379 YLKISLTAS
-388 GHRNWGKGLVDNGEL
+388 GHRNWGEGFVDNDEL

-431 GVEINSNTS
+431 GVEFNSNTS
-440 YGALPYGLKV
+440 YGTLPYGLQV
-450 APGCFPEVLN
+450 APGCFLEVLN
-460 GDENYAMTLQNIGFQ
+460 DGEDYATTLQNIGYQ
-475 SFKTENSLR
+475 SFKSENFLR
-484 FLTSL
+484 FLTSV

-496 MPYFSFNMEEQAL
+496 MPYFNFSMEEQAL
-509 NSDALCVIDSL
+509 NSSL
-520 RIVESRFASVAKQS
+520 TGQNADGLTIQFA
-534 RQETSS
+534 E
-540 LDCFVVPP
+540 
-548 RNDEKQELQFG
+548 NQFS
-559 NDIRWHKYQPAAGAW
+559 NDIRWHKYQPAAGAYI
-574 FTYDRRRVNVT
+574 TYDRRRVNVT
-585 LVVPVQL
+585 LMMPVQL
-592 RYLHLD
+592 RYLQLD

-603 ASNKQ
+603 ASDKQ
-608 FKFLTQPS
+608 FKVLSQPS
-616 LSFRYDFNHNWKM
+616 LSFRYDFSHNWKV
-629 STKIAAYNSTPS
+629 STKIATYNNTPS
-641 LRTLYAG
+641 LRTLYSG
-648 YILQNYR
+648 YIMQNYR

-669 ANGSLTLSFKNV
+669 ANGSLTLSFKNI

-694 RYRNEVMYAQ
+694 RYRNEVMYSQ

-710 MVINAVELP
+710 MVINAVEQP

-728 LFAGKGFSWKRL
+728 LYAGKGFSWKRL
-740 NLNAKCSYGLGR
+740 NINAKCSYGLGR
-752 SPHLVQNEI
+752 SPHLVQNQVA
-761 TIYYNQGWNANLT
+761 TYYNQGWNANLT
-774 ASIAITD
+774 ASIAFTD
-781 YIFFNNKGSFSW
+781 YIFFNNKGSFSR
-793 MTSSLGGFNADNEPI
+793 MTSSLDGFNAGSQPI
-808 VSLIDNANLSVVL
+808 VSLIDNANLSVLL
-821 PFGLSITPSVEFY
+821 PFGLSLTPSVEFY
-834 HTRTAERINNFVLLD
+834 HTRSEGRTDNFVLLD
-849 CSLGYTFQRVKF
+849 CSLGYTFRKVKF
-861 SLDLNNI
+861 SLDVNNI
-868 LNTKSFVYS
+868 LNTDSFIYS

-886 SAYAIRPRSVMLTA
+886 SAYSIRPRTFLLTL
-900 RFKVF
+900 RFKVI

>member
-1 MKRLVFLVIS
+1 MKRLVFLIIS
-11 LFFIAKAFAQT
+11 IFFGVQAFAQT
-22 TISGEVVNE
+22 TISGEVNNE

-54 TFSDEKGHYQ
+54 TFTDEKGHYQ

-86 FKEVENKTQTVNFTV
+86 FKEVENKTQTVDFTV
-101 VEEAIQLKEV
+101 EEEALQLKEV

-226 KGTFALMA
+226 KGTFALMV
-234 DLGGGWA
+234 DLGAGWA
-241 DSLQYAGSL
+241 DSLQYEGSL
-250 TGMFF
+250 TGMYF

-261 LGTLKTNNSGINL
+261 LGTLKANNAGINL
-274 VDSEN
+274 VDNEN
-279 VTVYPMASMVKPSAP
+279 VTVYPMASMVEPSAP
-294 GISGM
+294 SISGV
-299 RYTLNR
+299 RHTLNR
-305 SQGVTYNS
+305 SQGITLNS
-313 LHKLKNEAELSYSL
+313 LHKLKNDADLSFNL
-327 LFGGDRNRKTSE
+327 LVGGDRNRKSSE
-339 SSTLYLLPDDTISL
+339 SHTLYLLPDDTLNL
-353 VERMQSLETARMLE
+353 VERMQSLETAKMLE

-379 YLKINLIVS
+379 YLKISLTAS
-388 GHRNWGKGLVDNGEL
+388 GHRNWGEGLVDNGEL
-403 IRQEENYQSLCAKA
+403 IRQEENYPSLCAKA

-431 GVEINSNTS
+431 GIEFNSTTS
-440 YGALPYGLKV
+440 YGTLPYGLQV

-460 GDENYAMTLQNIGFQ
+460 DGEDYATTLQNIGYQ
-475 SFKTENSLR
+475 SFKSENFLR
-484 FLTSL
+484 FLTSV

-496 MPYFSFNMEEQAL
+496 MPYFNFSMEEQAL
-509 NSDALCVIDSL
+509 NSSL
-520 RIVESRFASVAKQS
+520 TGQNADGLTIQFA
-534 RQETSS
+534 E
-540 LDCFVVPP
+540 
-548 RNDEKQELQFG
+548 NQFS
-559 NDIRWHKYQPAAGAW
+559 NDIRWHKYQPAAGAY

-585 LVVPVQL
+585 LMVPVQL
-592 RYLHLD
+592 RYLQLD
-598 DRIGT
+598 DRIVNG
-603 ASNKQ
+603 SDPQIKV
-608 FKFLTQPS
+608 LSQPS
-616 LSFRYDFNHNWKM
+616 LSFRYDFSHNWKV
-629 STKIAAYNSTPS
+629 STKIATYNNTPS
-641 LRTLYAG
+641 LRTLYSG
-648 YILQNYR
+648 CILQNYR

-669 ANGSLTLSFKNV
+669 ANASLTLSFKNI
-681 MKYVFGDFSVNYN
+681 MKYVFGDLSVNYN

-704 NFEGNT
+704 SFEGNT
-710 MVINAVELP
+710 MVINAVEQP
-719 SWGDYLSVS
+719 CWGDYLSVS
-728 LFAGKGFSWKRL
+728 LYAGKGFSWKRL
-740 NLNAKCSYGLGR
+740 NINAKCSYGLGR
-752 SPHLVQNEI
+752 SPYLVQNQVA
-761 TIYYNQGWNANLT
+761 TYYNQGWNANLT

-781 YIFFNNKGSFSW
+781 YIFFNNKGSWSRFT
-793 MTSSLGGFNADNEPI
+793 TSLNSFTAGGKPI
-808 VSLIDNANLSVVL
+808 VSLIDNANLSVLL
-821 PFGLSITPSVEFY
+821 PFGLSLTPSVEFY
-834 HTRTAERINNFVLLD
+834 HTRSEECTDNFVLLD
-849 CSLGYTFQRVKF
+849 CSLSYTFHKVKF
-861 SLDLNNI
+861 SLDVNNI
-868 LNTKSFVYS
+868 LNTDSFIYS

-886 SAYAIRPRSVMLTA
+886 SAYSIRPRTVMLTA

>member
-1 MKRLVFLVIS
+1 MNRYFLLLLAFLSI
-11 LFFIAKAFAQT
+11 KTFAQT
-22 TISGEVVNE
+22 TISGEVLNE
-31 KKQPVYN
+31 KKQPIFN

-54 TFSDEKGHYQ
+54 TFTNEKGHYQ

-86 FKEVENKTQTVNFTV
+86 FKEVENKTQTVDFTV
-101 VEEAIQLKEV
+101 VEEALQLKEV

-128 VDAFRDTTDLVIAD
+128 VDAFRDTTDIVIAD
-142 VLKKMPGIE
+142 VLRKMPGIE

-202 EVKALKDIQ
+202 EVRALQNIQ

-216 ALNLKLKENA
+216 ALNIKLKENA

-234 DLGGGWA
+234 DLGAGWA
-241 DSLQYAGSL
+241 DSLQYEGSL
-250 TGMFF
+250 TGMYF

-261 LGTLKTNNSGINL
+261 LGTLKANNSGTNL
-274 VDSEN
+274 VDNEN

-294 GISGM
+294 GISGV
-299 RYTLNR
+299 RHTLNR

-327 LFGGDRNRKTSE
+327 LFGGDRNRNSSE
-339 SSTLYLLPDDTISL
+339 SRTLYLLPDDTISL
-353 VERMQSLETARMLE
+353 AERMQSLETARMLE

-388 GHRNWGKGLVDNGEL
+388 GHRNWGEELVHNGDL

-440 YGALPYGLKV
+440 YGTLPYGLQV
-450 APGCFPEVLN
+450 APGCFSDVLN
-460 GDENYAMTLQNIGFQ
+460 GGEDYAMTLQNIGFQ
-475 SFKTENSLR
+475 SFKSENSLR

-496 MPYFSFNMEEQAL
+496 MPYFSFNMEDQVL
-509 NSDALCVIDSL
+509 NSATLCVI
-520 RIVESRFASVAKQS
+520 ASVAKQS

-548 RNDEKQELQFG
+548 RNDGDQFS

-592 RYLHLD
+592 RYLQLD

-603 ASNKQ
+603 ASDKQ
-608 FKFLTQPS
+608 FKVLTQPS
-616 LSFRYDFNHNWKM
+616 LSFRYDFNHNWKV
-629 STKIAAYNSTPS
+629 SSKIAAYNSTPS
-641 LRTLYAG
+641 LRTLYSG

-669 ANGSLTLSFKNV
+669 ANASLTLSFKNV

-740 NLNAKCSYGLGR
+740 NINAKCSYGLGR

-761 TIYYNQGWNANLT
+761 AIYYNQGWNANLT

-781 YIFFNNKGSFSW
+781 YIFFNNKGSFSY
-793 MTSSLGGFNADNEPI
+793 MTSSLGSFNADSEPI

-821 PFGLSITPSVEFY
+821 PFGLSITPSVEYY
-834 HTRTAERINNFVLLD
+834 HTRTAERIDNFVLLD
-849 CSLGYTFQRVKF
+849 CSLGYTFQKVKF

>member
-1 MKRLVFLVIS
+1 MRKYLFILFAFAAFSLKVI
-11 LFFIAKAFAQT
+11 AQT
-22 TISGEVVNE
+22 TISGEVHNE

-54 TFSDEKGHYQ
+54 TFSDEKGRYQ

-73 LLIAVYGFNLKRQ
+73 LLLEVYGFNLKRQ

-101 VEEAIQLKEV
+101 VEEALQLKEV

-202 EVKALKDIQ
+202 EVRALQNIQ

-216 ALNLKLKENA
+216 ALNIKLKENA

-234 DLGGGWA
+234 DLGAGRA
-241 DSLQYAGSL
+241 DSLQYEGSL
-250 TGMFF
+250 TGMYF

-261 LGTLKTNNSGINL
+261 LGTLKANNSGINL
-274 VDSEN
+274 VDNEN
-279 VTVYPMASMVKPSAP
+279 VTVTSLASMVKPSAP
-294 GISGM
+294 GISGV
-299 RYTLNR
+299 RHTLNR

-313 LHKLKNEAELSYSL
+313 LHRLKNEAELSFNL
-327 LFGGDRNRKTSE
+327 LVGGDRNRKSSE
-339 SSTLYLLPDDTISL
+339 SRTLYLLPDDTLSL
-353 VERMQSLETARMLE
+353 VERMQSLETAKMLE

-379 YLKINLIVS
+379 YLKISLIVS
-388 GHRNWGKGLVDNGEL
+388 GHRNWGEGLVDNGEL

-431 GVEINSNTS
+431 GVEFNSNTS
-440 YGALPYGLKV
+440 YGTLPYGLQV

-460 GDENYAMTLQNIGFQ
+460 GGEDYALTLQNTGFQ
-475 SFKTENSLR
+475 SFKSENFLR
-484 FLTSL
+484 FLTSV

-496 MPYFSFNMEEQAL
+496 MPYFNFSMEEQRL
-509 NSDALCVIDSL
+509 NSSL
-520 RIVESRFASVAKQS
+520 TGQNEDGLTIQFA
-534 RQETSS
+534 E
-540 LDCFVVPP
+540 
-548 RNDEKQELQFG
+548 NQFS
-559 NDIRWHKYQPAAGAW
+559 NDIRWHKYQPAAGAYI
-574 FTYDRRRVNVT
+574 TYDRRRVNVT
-585 LVVPVQL
+585 LMMPVQL
-592 RYLHLD
+592 RYMQLD
-598 DRIGT
+598 DRIRT
-603 ASNKQ
+603 ASDKQ
-608 FKFLTQPS
+608 FKVLTQPS
-616 LSFRYDFNHNWKM
+616 LSFHYDFNHNWKV
-629 STKIAAYNSTPS
+629 STKIATYNSTPS
-641 LRTLYAG
+641 LRTLYSG
-648 YILQNYR
+648 YIMQNYR

-669 ANGSLTLSFKNV
+669 ANGSLTLSFKNI

-694 RYRNEVMYAQ
+694 RYRNEVMYSQ

-710 MVINAVELP
+710 MVINAVEQP

-728 LFAGKGFSWKRL
+728 LYAGKGFSWKRL
-740 NLNAKCSYGLGR
+740 NINAKCSYGLGR
-752 SPHLVQNEI
+752 SPHLVQNQVA
-761 TIYYNQGWNANLT
+761 TYYNQGWNANLT
-774 ASIAITD
+774 ASIAFTD
-781 YIFFNNKGSFSW
+781 YIFFNNKGSFSR
-793 MTSSLGGFNADNEPI
+793 MTSSLDGFNAGSQPI
-808 VSLIDNANLSVVL
+808 VSLIDNANLSVLL
-821 PFGLSITPSVEFY
+821 PFGLSLTPSVEFY
-834 HTRTAERINNFVLLD
+834 HTRSEGRTDNFVLLD
-849 CSLGYTFQRVKF
+849 CSLGYTIRKVKL
-861 SLDLNNI
+861 SLDVNNI
-868 LNTKSFVYS
+868 LDTESFVYS

-886 SAYAIRPRSVMLTA
+886 SAYSIRPRTFLLTL
-900 RFKVF
+900 RFKVI

>member
-1 MKRLVFLVIS
+1 MKQIALLIFVF
-11 LFFIAKAFAQT
+11 FFAVPAFAQT
-22 TISGEVVNE
+22 TISGEVHNE

-46 TDSLPMAY
+46 ADSLPMAY

-73 LLIAVYGFNLKRQ
+73 LLLAVYGFNLKRQ

-101 VEEAIQLKEV
+101 VEEALQLKEV

-128 VDAFRDTTDLVIAD
+128 VDAFRDTTDIVIAD

-202 EVKALKDIQ
+202 EVRALQNIQ

-216 ALNLKLKENA
+216 ALNIKLKENA

-234 DLGGGWA
+234 DLGAGWA
-241 DSLQYAGSL
+241 DSLQYEGSL
-250 TGMFF
+250 TGMYF

-261 LGTLKTNNSGINL
+261 LGTLKANNSGINL
-274 VDSEN
+274 VDNEN
-279 VTVYPMASMVKPSAP
+279 VTVTSLASMVKPSAP
-294 GISGM
+294 GISGV
-299 RYTLNR
+299 RHTLNR

-327 LFGGDRNRKTSE
+327 LFGGDRNRKSSE
-339 SSTLYLLPDDTISL
+339 SRTLYLLPDDTLSL
-353 VERMQSLETARMLE
+353 VERMQSLETAKMLE

-379 YLKINLIVS
+379 YLKISLIVS
-388 GHRNWGKGLVDNGEL
+388 GHRNWGEGLVDNGEL

-431 GVEINSNTS
+431 GVEFNSNTS
-440 YGALPYGLKV
+440 YGTLPYGLQV

-460 GDENYAMTLQNIGFQ
+460 GGEDYALTLQNTGFQ
-475 SFKTENSLR
+475 SFKSENFLR
-484 FLTSL
+484 FLTSV

-496 MPYFSFNMEEQAL
+496 MPYFNFSMEEQRL
-509 NSDALCVIDSL
+509 NSSL
-520 RIVESRFASVAKQS
+520 TGQNEDGLTIQFA
-534 RQETSS
+534 E
-540 LDCFVVPP
+540 
-548 RNDEKQELQFG
+548 NQFS
-559 NDIRWHKYQPAAGAW
+559 NDIRWHKYQPAAGAYI
-574 FTYDRRRVNVT
+574 TYDRRRVNVT
-585 LVVPVQL
+585 LMMPVQL
-592 RYLHLD
+592 RYLQLD
-598 DRIGT
+598 DRIRT
-603 ASNKQ
+603 ASDKQ
-608 FKFLTQPS
+608 FKVLTQPS
-616 LSFRYDFNHNWKM
+616 LSFHYDFNHNWKV
-629 STKIAAYNSTPS
+629 STKIATYNSTPS
-641 LRTLYAG
+641 LRTLYSG
-648 YILQNYR
+648 YIMQNYR

-669 ANGSLTLSFKNV
+669 ANGSLTLSFKNI

-694 RYRNEVMYAQ
+694 RYRNEVMYSQ

-710 MVINAVELP
+710 MVINAVEQP

-728 LFAGKGFSWKRL
+728 LYAGKGFSWKRL
-740 NLNAKCSYGLGR
+740 NINAKCSYGLGR
-752 SPHLVQNEI
+752 SPHLVQNQVA
-761 TIYYNQGWNANLT
+761 TYYNQGWNANLT
-774 ASIAITD
+774 ASIAFTD
-781 YIFFNNKGSFSW
+781 YIFFNNKGSFSR
-793 MTSSLGGFNADNEPI
+793 MTSSLDGFNAGSQPI
-808 VSLIDNANLSVVL
+808 VSLIDNANLSVLL
-821 PFGLSITPSVEFY
+821 PFGLSLTPSVEFY
-834 HTRTAERINNFVLLD
+834 HTRSEGRTDNFVLLD
-849 CSLGYTFQRVKF
+849 CSLGYTFRKVKF
-861 SLDLNNI
+861 SLDVNNI
-868 LNTKSFVYS
+868 LNTDSFIYS

-886 SAYAIRPRSVMLTA
+886 SAYSIRPRTFLLTL
-900 RFKVF
+900 RFKVI

>member
-1 MKRLVFLVIS
+1 MKRLVFLIIS
-11 LFFIAKAFAQT
+11 IFFGVQAFAQT
-22 TISGEVVNE
+22 TISGEVNNE

-46 TDSLPMAY
+46 TDSLPVAY

-64 LVTQSEEAK
+64 LVAKSEEAK

-101 VEEAIQLKEV
+101 VEEALQLKEV

-128 VDAFRDTTDLVIAD
+128 VDAFRDTTDIVIAD

-261 LGTLKTNNSGINL
+261 LGTLKANNAGINL

-294 GISGM
+294 GISGV

-327 LFGGDRNRKTSE
+327 LFGGDRNPKTSE
-339 SSTLYLLPDDTISL
+339 SSTLYLLPDDTLSIID
-353 VERMQSLETARMLE
+353 RMQSLETARMLE

-388 GHRNWGKGLVDNGEL
+388 GHRNWGEGLVDNGEL

-431 GVEINSNTS
+431 GVEINSNTN
-440 YGALPYGLKV
+440 YGTLPYGLKV

-460 GDENYAMTLQNIGFQ
+460 GGEDYALTLQNVCFQ

-509 NSDALCVIDSL
+509 NSDALCVI
-520 RIVESRFASVAKQS
+520 ASVAKQS
-534 RQETSS
+534 SS
-540 LDCFVVPP
+540 CRFVSLRGGTTKQSSSPVSMDCRAPLAMTF
-548 RNDEKQELQFG
+548 N

-592 RYLHLD
+592 RYLQLD

-603 ASNKQ
+603 ASGKQ
-608 FKFLTQPS
+608 FKVLTQPS
-616 LSFRYDFNHNWKM
+616 LSFRYDFNHNWKV

-641 LRTLYAG
+641 LRTLYTG
-648 YILQNYR
+648 YIMQNYR

-669 ANGSLTLSFKNV
+669 ANASLTLSFKNV

-710 MVINAVELP
+710 MVINAVAVP

-740 NLNAKCSYGLGR
+740 NINAKCSYGLGR

-761 TIYYNQGWNANLT
+761 AIYYNQGWNANLT

-781 YIFFNNKGSFSW
+781 YIFFNNKSSFSW
-793 MTSSLGGFNADNEPI
+793 MTSSLGGFNADSEPI

-821 PFGLSITPSVEFY
+821 PFGLSVMPSVEFY
-834 HTRTAERINNFVLLD
+834 HTRSATRTDNFVLLD

-868 LNTKSFVYS
+868 LNTKSFIYS

>member
-1 MKRLVFLVIS
+1 MKRIVLILFVVLLSAKVI
-11 LFFIAKAFAQT
+11 AQIV
-22 TISGEVVNE
+22 ISGEVNNE

-64 LVTQSEEAK
+64 LVAKSEEAK

-86 FKEVENKTQTVNFTV
+86 FKEVENKTQTVNFAV
-101 VEEAIQLKEV
+101 VEEALQLKEV

-128 VDAFRDTTDLVIAD
+128 VDAFRDTTDIVIAD

-202 EVKALKDIQ
+202 EVRALQNIQ

-234 DLGGGWA
+234 DLGAGWA

-261 LGTLKTNNSGINL
+261 LGTLKANDAGINL
-274 VDSEN
+274 VDNEN

-294 GISGM
+294 GISGA
-299 RYTLNR
+299 RHTLNR

-327 LFGGDRNRKTSE
+327 LFGGDRNRKSSE
-339 SSTLYLLPDDTISL
+339 SRTLYLLPDDTISL
-353 VERMQSLETARMLE
+353 AERMQSLETAKMLE
-367 GSINYNLNKDLD
+367 GSINYNFNKDLD
-379 YLKINLIVS
+379 YLKISLIVS
-388 GHRNWGKGLVDNGEL
+388 GHRNWGEGLVDNGEL

-431 GVEINSNTS
+431 GVEFNSNTS
-440 YGALPYGLKV
+440 YGTLPYGLQV
-450 APGCFPEVLN
+450 APGCFPDVLN
-460 GDENYAMTLQNIGFQ
+460 GGEEYALTLQNIGFQ
-475 SFKTENSLR
+475 SFKSENFLR
-484 FLTSL
+484 FLTSV

-496 MPYFSFNMEEQAL
+496 MPYFNFGIEEQAI
-509 NSDALCVIDSL
+509 NSNLTGQNADGLTIQYAG
-520 RIVESRFASVAKQS
+520 
-534 RQETSS
+534 
-540 LDCFVVPP
+540 
-548 RNDEKQELQFG
+548 NQFS
-559 NDIRWHKYQPAAGAW
+559 NDIRWHKYQPAAGAYI
-574 FTYDRRRVNVT
+574 TYDRRRVNVS

-592 RYLHLD
+592 RYIQLD

-603 ASNKQ
+603 ASDKQ

-616 LSFRYDFNHNWKM
+616 LSFHYDFNHNWKV

-641 LRTLYAG
+641 LRTLYSG

-669 ANGSLTLSFKNV
+669 ANTSLTLSFKNV
-681 MKYVFGDFSVNYN
+681 LKYIFGDFSMNYN

-704 NFEGNT
+704 SFEGNT
-710 MVINAVELP
+710 MVINAVAVP
-719 SWGDYLSVS
+719 SWGDHLSVS
-728 LFAGKGFSWKRL
+728 LYAGKGFSWKKL
-740 NLNAKCSYGLGR
+740 NINAKCSYGLGR
-752 SPHLVQNEI
+752 SPHLVQNQVA
-761 TIYYNQGWNANLT
+761 TYYNLGWNANLT
-774 ASIAITD
+774 ATIALTD
-781 YIFFNNKGSFSW
+781 YIFFNNKGSFSR
-793 MTSSLGGFNADNEPI
+793 MTSSLDGFNGDSQPI
-808 VSLIDNANLSVVL
+808 VSLIDNANLSVLL
-821 PFGLSITPSVEFY
+821 PFGLSVTPSVEFY
-834 HTRTAERINNFVLLD
+834 HTRSEGRTDNFVLLD
-849 CSLGYTFQRVKF
+849 CSLGYTFRKVKF
-861 SLDLNNI
+861 SLDVNNI
-868 LNTKSFVYS
+868 LNAESFIYS

-886 SAYAIRPRSVMLTA
+886 SAYSIRPRSVLLGV
-900 RFKVF
+900 RFKVI